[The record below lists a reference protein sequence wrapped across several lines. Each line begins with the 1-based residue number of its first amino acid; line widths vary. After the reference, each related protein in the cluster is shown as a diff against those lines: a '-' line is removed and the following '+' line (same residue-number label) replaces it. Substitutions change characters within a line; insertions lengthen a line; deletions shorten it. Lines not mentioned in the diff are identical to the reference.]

1 MFKLANRSVMVRI
14 LLLSAL
20 LSLPLSAPFA
30 QERKL
35 VYENWYAE
43 TKKEL
48 TAHYTGKTVKLRMA
62 IPSTRRGLEMTDG
75 TLPADNPAQ
84 AQAQPG
90 EEVTIRSF
98 KVGVSNIEL
107 LLNKTGG
114 KRPNRFFGWMK
125 RPRINLRFSRELTAK
140 DMTVENV
147 NRWLSAAVDVAPLIA
162 LTAEKA
168 APNASPLLASV
179 AAPPLKA
186 LPANDSQDVPTATVT
201 GDLTP
206 ADPNLGEL
214 TIEASAGGAR
224 IYINN
229 SYSGPAPKT
238 VRLRAGVHTIL
249 VMANGFKAWEQQVFV
264 PGGKASVVKV
274 ELQR

>member
-1 MFKLANRSVMVRI
+1 MFKSANRSMVVRV

-20 LSLPLSAPFA
+20 LVLPLSAPVA

-48 TAHYTGKTVKLRMA
+48 AAHYTGKTVTLRLA

-75 TLPADNPAQ
+75 TLPTDNPAQ

-90 EEVTIRSF
+90 EEVTIKSF

-125 RPRINLRFSRELTAK
+125 RTRINLRFSRELTAK
-140 DMTVENV
+140 DMTVENI

-168 APNASPLLASV
+168 GSNASPLLASV

-201 GDLTP
+201 GDLNPVTP
-206 ADPNLGEL
+206 NFGEL
-214 TIEASAGGAR
+214 TIEASTGGAR
-224 IYINN
+224 VYIDNA
-229 SYSGPAPKT
+229 YSGPAPKT
-238 VRLRAGVHTIL
+238 VRLRAGIHSIS
-249 VMANGFKAWEQQVFV
+249 VMADGFKAWEQRVFV

>member
-1 MFKLANRSVMVRI
+1 MFKSANRSVMVRI

-20 LSLPLSAPFA
+20 LALPLSAPVA

-48 TAHYTGKTVKLRMA
+48 AAHYTGKTVKLRLA
-62 IPSTRRGLEMTDG
+62 IPSTRRGLEVTDG
-75 TLPADNPAQ
+75 TLPTENPAQ

-125 RPRINLRFSRELTAK
+125 RPRINLRFSRFLTFLAFLAFPAFLALPQLRPELPNPVTERR
-140 DMTVENV
+140 DVRRGVEE
-147 NRWLSAAVDVAPLIA
+147 R
-162 LTAEKA
+162 
-168 APNASPLLASV
+168 SV
-179 AAPPLKA
+179 A
-186 LPANDSQDVPTATVT
+186 LPH
-201 GDLTP
+201 
-206 ADPNLGEL
+206 E
-214 TIEASAGGAR
+214 E
-224 IYINN
+224 
-229 SYSGPAPKT
+229 
-238 VRLRAGVHTIL
+238 RLRLLSKSLGRGFDRVPEHADRAL
-249 VMANGFKAWEQQVFV
+249 VF
-264 PGGKASVVKV
+264 PG
-274 ELQR
+274 EPFF